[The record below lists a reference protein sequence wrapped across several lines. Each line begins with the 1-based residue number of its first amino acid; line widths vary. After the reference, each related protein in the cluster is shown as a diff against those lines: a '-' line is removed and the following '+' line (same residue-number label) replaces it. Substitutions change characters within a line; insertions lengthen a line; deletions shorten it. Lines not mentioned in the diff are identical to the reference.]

1 MEVRLYFYSQKKT
14 TNQKMDDLS
23 DQFYELMKKSLKENF
38 WMYIVKI
45 SQVKGSFYLLIRKP
59 RGKILNQNLKN
70 VIDTVKNIS
79 DNFLTSTLKN
89 QMILNINFFQILS

>member
-1 MEVRLYFYSQKKT
+1 MEVRLYSYSQKKT

>member
-1 MEVRLYFYSQKKT
+1 
-14 TNQKMDDLS
+14 
-23 DQFYELMKKSLKENF
+23 
-38 WMYIVKI
+38 MYIVKI

>member
-1 MEVRLYFYSQKKT
+1 MEVRLYSYSQKKT

-23 DQFYELMKKSLKENF
+23 DQFYELMKKSLKESF

-45 SQVKGSFYLLIRKP
+45 SQVKGSFYLLIRKS